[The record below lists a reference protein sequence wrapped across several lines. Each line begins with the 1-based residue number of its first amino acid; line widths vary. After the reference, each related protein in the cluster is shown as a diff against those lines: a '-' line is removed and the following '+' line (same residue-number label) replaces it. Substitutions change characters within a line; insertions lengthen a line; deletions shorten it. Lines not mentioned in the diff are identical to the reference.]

1 MPVLVRAA
9 APKCIFRPQHRCRAM
24 HSICKQRDRTLYDH
38 RPRPTTTAMPTT
50 RSLSSTAAGGEVAG
64 DLTAL
69 LARVAAGDLSPAIAA
84 SQLAPL
90 MVSGGAQAEDVGGFA
105 KIDHDRR
112 RRVGFPEVVF
122 GDGKS
127 AEQIADIL
135 AAMIREART
144 GGSVSAEAAAV
155 HAAAAAAVA
164 TTAPV
169 EAGDD
174 ATAAT
179 DDDSDATGGGS
190 PIVATRVSPEK
201 WSVISEALP
210 GQLTYHADA
219 RIVSFGKPPQH
230 RRAAGDGAPG
240 VSKATS
246 IGMVAVLSAGT
257 SDLAVA
263 EEAAVLAE
271 LAGAEVSRFH
281 DVGVAGIHRLLG
293 AIPFVQ
299 KAGVAICVAGM
310 DGAMP
315 GVVAGLV
322 KCPVVAVPT
331 SVGYGAAMSGL
342 APLLTM
348 LNACAPG
355 VSVVNIDNGFG
366 AAAFAVK
373 LLKSSKVAA
382 ATSETQQ

>member
-1 MPVLVRAA
+1 
-9 APKCIFRPQHRCRAM
+9 
-24 HSICKQRDRTLYDH
+24 
-38 RPRPTTTAMPTT
+38 MPTT
-50 RSLSSTAAGGEVAG
+50 RSLSSTATGGEAAG
-64 DLTAL
+64 DLPAL
-69 LARVAAGDLSPAIAA
+69 LARVAAGDLSPATAA

-90 MVSGGAQAEDVGGFA
+90 LVSGGAQAEDVGGFA

-127 AEQIADIL
+127 AEQITDIL
-135 AAMIREART
+135 AAMIREARA
-144 GGSVSAEAAAV
+144 GSRVAAEAAAV
-155 HAAAAAAVA
+155 HAAAGNAAAA
-164 TTAPV
+164 
-169 EAGDD
+169 
-174 ATAAT
+174 
-179 DDDSDATGGGS
+179 DDDGDATGGGGS
-190 PIVATRVSPEK
+190 PVVATRVSPEK
-201 WSVISEALP
+201 WLVISDALP

-219 RIVSFGKPPQH
+219 RIVSFGEPPQR

-240 VSKATS
+240 GSIATS
-246 IGMVAVLSAGT
+246 ISIGTVAVLSAGT

-293 AIPFVQ
+293 AIPSVQ

-373 LLKSSKVAA
+373 LLKSSKVAT
-382 ATSETQQ
+382 ATRETQQ

>member
-1 MPVLVRAA
+1 
-9 APKCIFRPQHRCRAM
+9 M

-50 RSLSSTAAGGEVAG
+50 RSLSSTAAGGEAAG
-64 DLTAL
+64 DLPAL
-69 LARVAAGDLSPAIAA
+69 LARVAAGDLSPATAA

-135 AAMIREART
+135 AAMIREARA
-144 GGSVSAEAAAV
+144 GSRVAAEAAAV

-174 ATAAT
+174 ATAAQG
-179 DDDSDATGGGS
+179 DDSDATGGGS

-201 WSVISEALP
+201 WSVISEAFP

-219 RIVSFGKPPQH
+219 RIVSFGKPPQR

-240 VSKATS
+240 VSIATS
-246 IGMVAVLSAGT
+246 IGRVAVLSAGT

-293 AIPFVQ
+293 AIPSVQ

-382 ATSETQQ
+382 VTSETQQ